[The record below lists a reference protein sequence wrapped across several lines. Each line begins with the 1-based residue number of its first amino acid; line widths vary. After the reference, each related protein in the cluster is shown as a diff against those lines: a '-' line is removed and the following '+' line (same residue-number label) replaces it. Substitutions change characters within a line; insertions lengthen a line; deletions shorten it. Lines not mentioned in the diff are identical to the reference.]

1 MDNYNLE
8 FLKNISDPIH
18 HHKILLFLEFSQQS
32 DYIEVPDP
40 YYGGPQGFEIVF
52 DICFA
57 ACEGLL
63 VHLKQLGAL

>member
-8 FLKNISDPIH
+8 YLKNISDPIY

-40 YYGGPQGFEIVF
+40 YYGGDSGFDLVLDLLDE
-52 DICFA
+52 A
-57 ACEGLL
+57 AEGLIKHL
-63 VHLKQLGAL
+63 VNN